1 MSRIQELHNDKYKKY
16 QKENM
21 RLKRKY
27 HNVLRKLEHE
37 QKMEL
42 NYTLDKYP
50 YAKDIRNSSSFTV
63 NL

>member
-1 MSRIQELHNDKYKKY
+1 
-16 QKENM
+16 M